1 MPVCAW
7 NRCPAGPRRRRDASS
22 LIALLA
28 AIPTAFSIAL
38 AVLALGYA
46 LQRSRALPDNAAQT
60 LNAVVLYVC
69 LPAAVLRYVP
79 RLTWSPELL
88 AVAAVPWLL
97 LPAIALAVALCAR
110 ALRLREDQRAVLL
123 LTVALGNTSFLGYPL
138 TRALIGESALP
149 YAVVYDQLG
158 AFLMLST
165 FGLWVL
171 ARYGGDPN
179 ETPNARAMLLR
190 IVRFPPLWALAIGA
204 VAMPAQSP
212 AWIDEGLR
220 MLADALLP
228 LAMLTVGLSVR
239 FAMPR
244 DELAPLGAGL
254 ALKLVA
260 VPAAAFA
267 LAPWLGLHGEIARTT
282 VFEAAMPPMI
292 TAGALAIAHNL
303 APRLAAAMVGYGLLL
318 SLFTLPWWATV

>member
-1 MPVCAW
+1 M
-7 NRCPAGPRRRRDASS
+7 
-22 LIALLA
+22 
-28 AIPTAFSIAL
+28 AIPPAFSIAL

-60 LNAVVLYVC
+60 LNTVVLYVC

-97 LPAIALAVALCAR
+97 LPAIVFAVALCAR
-110 ALRLREDQRAVLL
+110 LLRLRDDRRAVLL

-138 TRALIGESALP
+138 TRALIGEHALP

-171 ARYGGDPN
+171 ARYGGDA
-179 ETPNARAMLLR
+179 TPTARAMLSR
-190 IVRFPPLWALAIGA
+190 ILRFPPLWALILGA
-204 VAMPAQSP
+204 TAMPAQPP
-212 AWIDEGLR
+212 AWIDDALR

-254 ALKLVA
+254 TLKLVA
-260 VPAAAFA
+260 VPAAAYA

-318 SLFTLPWWATV
+318 SLLTLPWWAGL

>member
-1 MPVCAW
+1 M
-7 NRCPAGPRRRRDASS
+7 
-22 LIALLA
+22 
-28 AIPTAFSIAL
+28 AIPPAFSIAL

-46 LQRSRALPDNAAQT
+46 LQRSRALPENAAQT
-60 LNAVVLYVC
+60 LNTVVLYVC
-69 LPAAVLRYVP
+69 LPAAVLSYVP

-88 AVAAVPWLL
+88 AIAAVPWLL
-97 LPAIALAVALCAR
+97 LPAIVLAVALCTR
-110 ALRLREDQRAVLL
+110 VLRLREDQRAVLL

-138 TRALIGESALP
+138 TRALIGEHALP

-179 ETPNARAMLLR
+179 ETPSARAMLLR
-190 IVRFPPLWALAIGA
+190 IVRFPPLWALALGA
-204 VAMPAQSP
+204 IAMPAQPP

-220 MLADALLP
+220 SLADALLP

-239 FAMPR
+239 FAPPR
-244 DELAPLGAGL
+244 DELVPLGAGL
-254 ALKLVA
+254 LLKLVA
-260 VPAAAFA
+260 VPAAAFV

-318 SLFTLPWWATV
+318 SLFTLPWWAGV

>member
-1 MPVCAW
+1 MPPVA
-7 NRCPAGPRRRRDASS
+7 PAF
-22 LIALLA
+22 LIAL
-28 AIPTAFSIAL
+28 AL
-38 AVLALGYA
+38 LALGYA
-46 LQRSRALPDNAAQT
+46 LQRSRALPENAAQT
-60 LNAVVLYVC
+60 LNTVVLYVC

-79 RLTWSPELL
+79 RLTWSPDLL
-88 AVAAVPWLL
+88 AIAAVPWLL
-97 LPAIALAVALCAR
+97 LPAIVFAVALCAR
-110 ALRLREDQRAVLL
+110 LLRLREDQRAVLL

-138 TRALIGESALP
+138 TRALIGEHALP

-171 ARYGGDPN
+171 ARYGGDVP
-179 ETPNARAMLLR
+179 PSARAMLAR
-190 IVRFPPLWALAIGA
+190 ILRFPPLWALILGA
-204 VAMPAQSP
+204 TAMPAQPP
-212 AWIDEGLR
+212 AWIDDALR

-254 ALKLVA
+254 TLKLVA

-318 SLFTLPWWATV
+318 SLLTLPWWATA

>member
-1 MPVCAW
+1 MPPVA
-7 NRCPAGPRRRRDASS
+7 PAF
-22 LIALLA
+22 LIAL
-28 AIPTAFSIAL
+28 AL
-38 AVLALGYA
+38 LALGYA
-46 LQRSRALPDNAAQT
+46 LQRSRALPENAAQT
-60 LNAVVLYVC
+60 LNTVVLYVC

-79 RLTWSPELL
+79 RLTWSPDLL
-88 AVAAVPWLL
+88 AIAAVPWLL
-97 LPAIALAVALCAR
+97 LPAIVFAVALCAR
-110 ALRLREDQRAVLL
+110 LLRLRDDQRAVLL

-138 TRALIGESALP
+138 TRALIGEHALP

-171 ARYGGDPN
+171 ARYGGDVP
-179 ETPNARAMLLR
+179 PSARAMLAR
-190 IVRFPPLWALAIGA
+190 ILRFPPLWALILGA
-204 VAMPAQSP
+204 TAMPAQPP
-212 AWIDEGLR
+212 AWIDDALR

-254 ALKLVA
+254 TLKLVA
-260 VPAAAFA
+260 VPAAAYA
-267 LAPWLGLHGEIARTT
+267 LTPWLGLHGEIARTT

-318 SLFTLPWWATV
+318 SLLTLPWWAGL